1 MSEMDFDL
9 DTDLDLDKGKGRENL
24 VESPQQVAEESVSGD
39 ETAIGEYAQESNS
52 DEDDDEA
59 EGGSSVTDNNAE
71 LGRKEE
77 EFLRKDRSLLEFLL
91 LLDNFEPL
99 IPEFVTEYYLNRS
112 GIQCDDVR
120 VMRLMSLAAQKFVAD
135 IATDAFQYCK
145 IRQQSK
151 KNVGKTS
158 HGAPIKLPKNC
169 HETRGLQLGM
179 ASQIQTP
186 NPGEVTVAEIDGRL
200 LQLKKASDPNIE
212 VYVRAEGVLF
222 PQLQIP
228 NDLKSPET
236 LHQSRRVIVQNL
248 PPRNVLSKTAQKIKD
263 FVGCQFKY
271 AKAVIGDFARIIT
284 DILPNYLSNSIFDV
298 DTIRHMQSLCNIKN
312 QYPSKIL
319 AWHPYISLF
328 AVAHNVDVVFLYDLR
343 VEAWFPEALETT
355 LQKEITC
362 MAWKPLGGNILAVG
376 CRRGI
381 CLWELTFN
389 QKKSSGESSS
399 FNAWMRYL
407 NSTGSSDGS
416 IILWNTSFGNGTV
429 LTTRHKVVFLSWS
442 PVGEFL
448 FSSFLDGRIEVY
460 ETQRW
465 TSKAINTS
473 SQISSRRPVQTAC
486 WTADGRALF
495 LSFCEDQYIR
505 CLSISPNL
513 DGEWFPK
520 EDMSYIPN
528 CAGRTIEQLAIDPT
542 GERLAV
548 CFKDTE
554 LLVVFHAK
562 RPTQVSRGSSLLS
575 AQGIVRGPSWNDPS
589 DPGACVTRNNPKA
602 VSINFAHQF
611 TRGALLSLVWE
622 DGQISFLPFLFR
634 PIGK

>member
-1 MSEMDFDL
+1 
-9 DTDLDLDKGKGRENL
+9 
-24 VESPQQVAEESVSGD
+24 
-39 ETAIGEYAQESNS
+39 
-52 DEDDDEA
+52 
-59 EGGSSVTDNNAE
+59 
-71 LGRKEE
+71 
-77 EFLRKDRSLLEFLL
+77 
-91 LLDNFEPL
+91 
-99 IPEFVTEYYLNRS
+99 
-112 GIQCDDVR
+112 
-120 VMRLMSLAAQKFVAD
+120 
-135 IATDAFQYCK
+135 
-145 IRQQSK
+145 
-151 KNVGKTS
+151 
-158 HGAPIKLPKNC
+158 
-169 HETRGLQLGM
+169 
-179 ASQIQTP
+179 P
-186 NPGEVTVAEIDGRL
+186 NPAEVTVAEIDGRL

-228 NDLKSPET
+228 NNLKSPET

-263 FVGCQFKY
+263 FVDCQFKC
-271 AKAVIGDFARIIT
+271 ARVMIGDFARIFT
-284 DILPNYLSNSIFDV
+284 DILPNFLSNSIFDV
-298 DTIRHMQSLCNIKN
+298 DTIHHMQLLHNIKN

-319 AWHPYISLF
+319 VWHPYISLL
-328 AVAHNVDVVFLYDLR
+328 AVAHNVDVIFLYDLR
-343 VEAWFPEALETT
+343 VEAWFPEVLETT

-376 CRRGI
+376 CQRGI

-407 NSTGSSDGS
+407 NYEVYISFFIICALTCGITSLATGSSDGS
-416 IILWNTSFGNGTV
+416 IILWNTSFGNGAV
-429 LTTRHKVVFLSWS
+429 LTTRRKVAFLSWS

-465 TSKAINTS
+465 TSKVINTS

-495 LSFCEDQYIR
+495 LSFCEDQCIR

-513 DGEWFPK
+513 DSEWFPK

-528 CAGRTIEQLAIDPT
+528 CAGRTIEQLAVDPT

-548 CFKDTE
+548 CFKDTA
-554 LLVVFHAK
+554 LLVIFHAK

-589 DPGACVTRNNPKA
+589 DPGAVVTRTDPKA

-611 TRGALLSLVWE
+611 TRGALLSLMWE

-634 PIGK
+634 PI